1 MIQSSSIGSSVTS
14 DLLVNELEQLTLV
27 LSVVSSD
34 DTSASILSVEALFDT
49 TSFSASKS
57 DKLDVVEAST
67 DTVFSTLESS

>member
-67 DTVFSTLESS
+67 DTVFFHT